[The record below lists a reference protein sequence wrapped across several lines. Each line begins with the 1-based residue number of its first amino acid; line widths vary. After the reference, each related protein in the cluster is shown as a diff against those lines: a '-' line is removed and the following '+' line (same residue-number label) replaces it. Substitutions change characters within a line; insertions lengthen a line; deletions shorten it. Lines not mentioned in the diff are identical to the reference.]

1 MSVEFIQQRARSLF
15 RKMLKASL
23 QNTAT
28 IGMRR
33 EIVYIAPE
41 RIHKSKT
48 VSRYPFNE
56 FLNNLDHSKE
66 AEDELI

>member
-1 MSVEFIQQRARSLF
+1 
-15 RKMLKASL
+15 
-23 QNTAT
+23 
-28 IGMRR
+28 MRR
-33 EIVYIAPE
+33 EIEYIGPE

-66 AEDELI
+66 VEDELI